1 MSRLS
6 RKFRRSCQANSAAC
20 SGADRR
26 TVPRGRGQWPVGMSH
41 LTLSQPR
48 CTMAVLI
55 PVQLEASMDHADEK
69 AQALRAAGAFHPRA
83 DAVVDPA
90 FRGGHPFF
98 DRRDLV
104 QVKYEMLRR
113 VHSEGATVTRVAA
126 AFALSRPTFYA
137 AQAAWQAHGLPGLLP
152 ARPGPR
158 GGHKL
163 TAEVV
168 AFLADQR
175 AHAPRLPVAQL
186 VRLVQERFGLVVHR
200 RSVERALARHA
211 KGGRR

>member
-1 MSRLS
+1 M
-6 RKFRRSCQANSAAC
+6 
-20 SGADRR
+20 
-26 TVPRGRGQWPVGMSH
+26 PVGIPH

-55 PVQLEASMDHADEK
+55 PTPLEAAMDQHDEK

-83 DAVVDPA
+83 EAVVDPV

-98 DRRDLV
+98 DARDLA

-113 VHSEGATVTRVAA
+113 VHSEGASVTRAAA

-163 TAEVV
+163 TAEVL
-168 AFLADQR
+168 AFLAEQR

-200 RSVERALARHA
+200 RSVERALSRQA